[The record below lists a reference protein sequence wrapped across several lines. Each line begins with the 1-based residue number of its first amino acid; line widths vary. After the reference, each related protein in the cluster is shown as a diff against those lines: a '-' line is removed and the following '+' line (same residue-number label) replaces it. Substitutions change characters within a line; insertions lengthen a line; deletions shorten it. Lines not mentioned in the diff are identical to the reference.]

1 MIVTGMSGAGKTS
14 VLKFLEDINFF
25 CVDNIPPALLPK
37 FAELCYEQEGEIER
51 VAMGIDIRGGKLF
64 NDLFEV
70 LSDLQHKGYEYEILF
85 LDARQ
90 AAYFVQ
96 TAGKFE
102 SEIQVSVDE
111 KRINAKSIMGTIA
124 LNMQEGQ
131 TALITADG
139 KDEAAAVEELAAVL
153 A

>member
-1 MIVTGMSGAGKTS
+1 MTQKAIVIKSA
-14 VLKFLEDINFF
+14 
-25 CVDNIPPALLPK
+25 
-37 FAELCYEQEGEIER
+37 
-51 VAMGIDIRGGKLF
+51 
-64 NDLFEV
+64 
-70 LSDLQHKGYEYEILF
+70 

-102 SEIQVSVDE
+102 SEIHISIEE
-111 KRINAKSIMGTIA
+111 KKINAKSIMGTIA

-131 TALITADG
+131 EAVIIADG
-139 KDEAAAVEELAAVL
+139 TDEAAAVEELAAVL

>member
-1 MIVTGMSGAGKTS
+1 MTQKTVTIKAS
-14 VLKFLEDINFF
+14 
-25 CVDNIPPALLPK
+25 
-37 FAELCYEQEGEIER
+37 
-51 VAMGIDIRGGKLF
+51 
-64 NDLFEV
+64 
-70 LSDLQHKGYEYEILF
+70 

-96 TAGKFE
+96 TAGKFK

-111 KRINAKSIMGTIA
+111 KKINAKSIMGTIA

-131 TALITADG
+131 TVLITAEG
-139 KDEAAAVEELAAVL
+139 ADEVAAVEEVAAVL

>member
-1 MIVTGMSGAGKTS
+1 MTQKSIIVKTS
-14 VLKFLEDINFF
+14 
-25 CVDNIPPALLPK
+25 
-37 FAELCYEQEGEIER
+37 
-51 VAMGIDIRGGKLF
+51 
-64 NDLFEV
+64 
-70 LSDLQHKGYEYEILF
+70 

-102 SEIQVSVDE
+102 ADIHVSIDE
-111 KRINAKSIMGTIA
+111 KKINAKSIMGTIA

-131 TALITADG
+131 TALIIADG
-139 KDEAAAVEELAAVL
+139 ADEVAAVEELAAGL

>member
-1 MIVTGMSGAGKTS
+1 MTQKSITIKAS
-14 VLKFLEDINFF
+14 
-25 CVDNIPPALLPK
+25 
-37 FAELCYEQEGEIER
+37 
-51 VAMGIDIRGGKLF
+51 
-64 NDLFEV
+64 
-70 LSDLQHKGYEYEILF
+70 

-124 LNMQEGQ
+124 LNMQ
-131 TALITADG
+131 
-139 KDEAAAVEELAAVL
+139 
-153 A
+153 

>member
-1 MIVTGMSGAGKTS
+1 MTQKSVTIKT
-14 VLKFLEDINFF
+14 
-25 CVDNIPPALLPK
+25 A
-37 FAELCYEQEGEIER
+37 
-51 VAMGIDIRGGKLF
+51 
-64 NDLFEV
+64 
-70 LSDLQHKGYEYEILF
+70 

-96 TAGKFE
+96 TAWKYE
-102 SEIQVSVDE
+102 AEIQVSIEE

-131 TALITADG
+131 TAVIMAEG

-153 A
+153 S

>member
-1 MIVTGMSGAGKTS
+1 MTQKSITIKAS
-14 VLKFLEDINFF
+14 
-25 CVDNIPPALLPK
+25 
-37 FAELCYEQEGEIER
+37 
-51 VAMGIDIRGGKLF
+51 
-64 NDLFEV
+64 
-70 LSDLQHKGYEYEILF
+70 

-111 KRINAKSIMGTIA
+111 KRINAKSIMGT
-124 LNMQEGQ
+124 MQEGQ

>member
-1 MIVTGMSGAGKTS
+1 MTQKAIVIKSA
-14 VLKFLEDINFF
+14 
-25 CVDNIPPALLPK
+25 
-37 FAELCYEQEGEIER
+37 
-51 VAMGIDIRGGKLF
+51 
-64 NDLFEV
+64 
-70 LSDLQHKGYEYEILF
+70 

-102 SEIQVSVDE
+102 SEIQISIEE
-111 KRINAKSIMGTIA
+111 KKINAKSIMGTIA

-131 TALITADG
+131 KAVIIADG
-139 KDEAAAVEELAAVL
+139 TDEAAAVEELAAVL